1 MNNAMESVVNN
12 AINSVVNKT
21 SESRY
26 DIAGEAISDET
37 AFAQCVANAQDHKGE
52 PFSEGGF
59 METPNNVANHWF
71 QLAILK
77 CAQDNQ

>member
-1 MNNAMESVVNN
+1 MKSITSKLSIIILSLMAMAFTFVLGS
-12 AINSVVNKT
+12 T
-21 SESRY
+21 SSK
-26 DIAGEAISDET
+26 AVSDET
-37 AFAQCVANAQDHKGE
+37 GFAQCVANARDHKGE

-59 METPNNVANHWF
+59 METPNRPNHWF